1 MQRNGFILN
10 AEEIKTMHGIRHLS
24 LICCIGL
31 TGCVVA
37 DMDSSNYDFFP
48 YVQTFQKPQTMG
60 HTDVQKRREDLY
72 ECGVDKKYSINSWD
86 DTFRRNSLQPG
97 ETIDQ
102 LDTRTKK
109 VEECM
114 VSKGYVIHDFSECGP
129 RKKPS
134 GLCN

>member
-1 MQRNGFILN
+1 MHWIRN
-10 AEEIKTMHGIRHLS
+10 LS

-37 DMDSSNYDFFP
+37 DLDSSNYDYFP
-48 YVQTFQKPQTMG
+48 YVQTFQKPQAMG
-60 HTDVQKRREDLY
+60 HTDVQKRRDDLY
-72 ECGVDKKYSINSWD
+72 ECGVNKKFSLNSWD
-86 DTFRRNSLQPG
+86 EKFRRNSLQAG
-97 ETIDQ
+97 ETMDQ

-109 VEECM
+109 VEDCM
-114 VSKGYVIHDFSECGP
+114 KSKGYVLLDFSTCGP

>member
-1 MQRNGFILN
+1 
-10 AEEIKTMHGIRHLS
+10 MHGIRHLS

-72 ECGVDKKYSINSWD
+72 ECGVDKKYSLNHGMTRFVVTAFSPA
-86 DTFRRNSLQPG
+86 RR
-97 ETIDQ
+97 
-102 LDTRTKK
+102 
-109 VEECM
+109 
-114 VSKGYVIHDFSECGP
+114 
-129 RKKPS
+129 
-134 GLCN
+134 

>member
-1 MQRNGFILN
+1 
-10 AEEIKTMHGIRHLS
+10 MHGIKNLS

-37 DMDSSNYDFFP
+37 DLDSSNYDYFP

-60 HTDVQKRREDLY
+60 HTDVQKRRDDLY
-72 ECGVDKKYSINSWD
+72 ECGVNKKFSLNSWD
-86 DTFRRNSLQPG
+86 EKFRRNSLQAG
-97 ETIDQ
+97 ETMEQ

-109 VEECM
+109 VEGCM
-114 VSKGYVIHDFSECGP
+114 KSKGYVLLDFSECGP